1 MKKKIK
7 EKEHAWNSK
16 QTTSINKNKNKNFF
30 TGNKRVLER
39 VRERKRVCVGVR
51 EREIEFKIK
60 TRNLSKGLMLLLR
73 NVGGKE
79 RKKK

>member
-1 MKKKIK
+1 M
-7 EKEHAWNSK
+7 
-16 QTTSINKNKNKNFF
+16 
-30 TGNKRVLER
+30 LER